1 MAITTGDGY
10 IASAKQIIPFVKTA
24 AVTTVNTTR
33 YTIRGAA
40 GNPGAGTLASMGA
53 TIPGQVPTDA
63 TSGCPTINAFGG
75 GATGYLSRVLWN
87 NSVVGRI
94 ELWDVVYA
102 VNIPS
107 SAAGFQATQTLTVTD
122 PASYLGRC
130 PDGLGNGLRIFV
142 EITTTMSAS
151 ATTIVCTYSNSAAS
165 PATGKSTASSGSMS
179 GFVAGRWVELALA
192 AGDSGVSKLESI
204 VIGGATNAAG
214 VANVIVA
221 RPLWSSA
228 TRVANSGSYDGI
240 DMTGMPVVYD
250 TSALVVTTIADST
263 SSGLPDLLIEIANG

>member
-1 MAITTGDGY
+1 VAITTGDGY
-10 IASAKQIIPFVKTA
+10 IAAAKQLIPYTKTA

-40 GNPGAGTLASMGA
+40 GDPGAGTLASMGA
-53 TIPGQVPTDA
+53 AVPGQVPTDA

-75 GATGYLSRVLWN
+75 GATGYLSRVFWN

-94 ELWDVVYA
+94 ELWDIVYA

-107 SAAGFQATQTLTVTD
+107 SAAGFQSLQTLTVTA

-130 PDGLGNGLRIFV
+130 PDGRGNGLRLFV

-151 ATTIVCTYSNSAAS
+151 ATTIVCTYSNSEAS
-165 PATGKSTASSGSMS
+165 PATGRTTVTSGSMS

-250 TSALVVTTIADST
+250 TSALVVTTVADST
-263 SSGLPDLLIEIANG
+263 SSGIPDLLIEIANG

>member
-10 IASAKQIIPFVKTA
+10 IAAAKQLIPYTKTA
-24 AVTTVNTTR
+24 AVTTVANTR
-33 YTIRGAA
+33 HTIRGAA
-40 GNPGAGTLASMGA
+40 GVPGAGTLASMGA

-63 TSGCPTINAFGG
+63 ISGCPTINAFGG
-75 GATGYLSRVLWN
+75 GATGYLSRVFWN
-87 NSVVGRI
+87 NSVVGRV
-94 ELWDVVYA
+94 ELWDIVYA
-102 VNIPS
+102 VNIPTGAS
-107 SAAGFQATQTLTVTD
+107 GFGSLQTLTVTA
-122 PASYLGRC
+122 PTSYLTRT
-130 PDGLGNGLRIFV
+130 PDGLGNGLRLFL

-151 ATTIVCTYSNSAAS
+151 ATTINVTYSNSAAS
-165 PATGKSTASSGSMS
+165 PATGRSTGATASLS
-179 GFVAGRWVELALA
+179 GFTASRWVELPLQ

-240 DMTGMPVVYD
+240 DMTGMPIVYAD
-250 TSALVVTTIADST
+250 SALCVTTVADST
-263 SSGLPDLLIEIANG
+263 SSGIPDVLIEIANG

>member
-10 IASAKQIIPFVKTA
+10 IAAAKQLIPYTKTA

-40 GNPGAGTLASMGA
+40 GVPGAGTLESMGA
-53 TIPGQVPTDA
+53 AVPGKVPTDA

-75 GATGYLSRVLWN
+75 GNTGYLSRVFWN

-94 ELWDVVYA
+94 ELWDIVYA

-107 SAAGFQATQTLTVTD
+107 SAAGFQSLQTLTVTD
-122 PASYLGRC
+122 PASYLART
-130 PDGLGNGLRIFV
+130 PDGLGNGLRLFV

-151 ATTIVCTYSNSAAS
+151 ATTIVCTYSNSAS
-165 PATGKSTASSGSMS
+165 TPATGKSTASSGSMS

-240 DMTGMPVVYD
+240 DMTGMPIVYD
-250 TSALVVTTIADST
+250 TSALVVTTVADST
-263 SSGLPDLLIEIANG
+263 SSGIPDLLIEIANG

>member
-1 MAITTGDGY
+1 VAITTGDGY
-10 IASAKQIIPFVKTA
+10 VGAAKQLIPYTKTA
-24 AVTTVNTTR
+24 AVTTINTTR
-33 YTIRGAA
+33 YTVRGAA
-40 GNPGAGTLASMGA
+40 GNPGAGTLAALGA

-63 TSGCPTINAFGG
+63 ISGCPTINAFGG
-75 GATGYLSRVLWN
+75 GATGYLSRVFWN
-87 NSVVGRI
+87 NSVVGRV
-94 ELWDVVYA
+94 ELWDIVYA

-107 SAAGFQATQTLTVTD
+107 SAAGFQSLQTLTVTA
-122 PASYLGRC
+122 PASYLGRT

-151 ATTIVCTYSNSAAS
+151 ATTIICTYSNSAAS
-165 PATGKSTASSGSMS
+165 PATGRTTVTSGSIS
-179 GFVAGRWVELALA
+179 GFVAGRWVELALQ

-204 VIGGATNAAG
+204 IIGGATNAAG

-263 SSGLPDLLIEIANG
+263 SSGIPDLLIEIANG